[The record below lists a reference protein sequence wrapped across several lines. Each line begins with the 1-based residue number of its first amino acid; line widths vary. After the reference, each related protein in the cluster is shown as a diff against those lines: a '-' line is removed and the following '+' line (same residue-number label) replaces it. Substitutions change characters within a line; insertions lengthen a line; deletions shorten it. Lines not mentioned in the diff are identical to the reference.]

1 MTGSIRLPIADIAI
15 EEVECRPSRQFRI
28 AGELILSAI
37 VVRAPADNG
46 DGVLAGALGDLTE
59 KVVALLLTAAH
70 TKQSSRWQ
78 KKPRQCHRG
87 QVGARKPIR
96 TSEYDGARIVRGPI
110 VP

>member
-59 KVVALLLTAAH
+59 KVVALCAITRVFWSVITAHA
-70 TKQSSRWQ
+70 
-78 KKPRQCHRG
+78 P
-87 QVGARKPIR
+87 
-96 TSEYDGARIVRGPI
+96 D
-110 VP
+110 